1 MIEYYSE
8 EQQKKYGVL
17 GIEKMCIR
25 DRVYS
30 DKSLYNEALEE
41 AERRKSENMKKLYSY
56 QILKS

>member
-1 MIEYYSE
+1 MAIRKKWLMIESIVYP
-8 EQQKKYGVL
+8 
-17 GIEKMCIR
+17 R
-25 DRVYS
+25 DKVYS